1 MARPAGVEI
10 IDMHRRI
17 ACLLALIL
25 LPAWGCSAR
34 RDSAASGTIAP
45 PQTTSAPAE
54 FRFADYLDHARYGLW
69 VYERTELD
77 RGEAHPPER
86 YVRRIGAQRLREGE
100 LVRGQFGPIEQYLQT
115 PDAQTPASPDPRLTA
130 RARKALVS
138 FFTLDEALY
147 LMPPDLEVEQPRS
160 DSTTLTYFDENGR
173 RKTSGTLTRT
183 VTLEGFEPVTVP
195 AGTFERCARVR
206 VDLAMRFDWG
216 PTIEWMSRIW
226 LSPNAGEVQRFDR
239 VSGALFIFFFSS
251 SFESKLVS
259 YEPLRATTRPGAPA
273 PRWSRGLIIL
283 DRVIPHPRISG
294 LLVDFPST
302 RPAIDAPIARSQ

>member
-1 MARPAGVEI
+1 
-10 IDMHRRI
+10 MHRCT
-17 ACLLALIL
+17 ACLLGLIL
-25 LPAWGCSAR
+25 LAGSGCAAR

-54 FRFADYLDHARYGLW
+54 FRFADYLDHVRYGQW
-69 VYERTELD
+69 VYERIELG
-77 RGEAHPPER
+77 RSEPQPPER
-86 YVRRIGAQRLREGE
+86 YVRRITADRLREGE
-100 LVRGQFGPIEQYLQT
+100 LVRGQFGPIDRYLQV
-115 PDAQTPASPDPRLTA
+115 PDAQPPVSPDPRLTA

-138 FFTLDEALY
+138 FFTLDDALY
-147 LMPPDLEVEQPRS
+147 LMPPDLEVERPQS
-160 DSTTLTYFDENGR
+160 DSTTLTYFDEQGR

-206 VDLAMRFDWG
+206 VDLTMRFDWG

-226 LSPNAGEVQRFDR
+226 LSPKAGEVQRFDR
-239 VSGALFIFFFSS
+239 VTGALLIFFFSS

-259 YEPLRATTRPGAPA
+259 YEPLRVTTRPGAPA

-302 RPAIDAPIARSQ
+302 QPAIDAPIARSE